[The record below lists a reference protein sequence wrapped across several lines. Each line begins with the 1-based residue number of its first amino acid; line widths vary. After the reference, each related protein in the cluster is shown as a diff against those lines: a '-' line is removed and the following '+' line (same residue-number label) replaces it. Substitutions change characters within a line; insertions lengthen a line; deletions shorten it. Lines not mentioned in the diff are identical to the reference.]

1 MRVVPLLIL
10 FVCGL
15 SVSVAPERLVANDL
29 AIAAAATDDSAG
41 QIQYEAL
48 QAQANL
54 ALDLLRQEHE
64 RRLAAARFAAN

>member
-1 MRVVPLLIL
+1 MRIVALLIL

-15 SVSVAPERLVANDL
+15 SASVAPEKLVANDP
-29 AIAAAATDDSAG
+29 ATANAVAATG
-41 QIQYEAL
+41 QVQYEAL

-54 ALDLLRQEHE
+54 ALDMLRQAHE